1 MNSKIQSSI
10 DIFKDAPFNEIYY
23 SVPTAWGGTCGSEI
37 PRPTPSDFI
46 SDYFKN
52 LNFSTET
59 TYEQKFLEDYFME
72 INLI

>member
-1 MNSKIQSSI
+1 MEKWYPELNNSRVLK
-10 DIFKDAPFNEIYY
+10 FKTVDE
-23 SVPTAWGGTCGSEI
+23 
-37 PRPTPSDFI
+37 
-46 SDYFKN
+46 FKN